1 MIAVCLL
8 TCDRVP
14 YTRVTVESW
23 ARYNGSDDPRLLLL
37 HGDDASVEPTNR
49 DLANAYGFRTVV
61 QHRVRQGNRATRVAL
76 MKYAAKRADWI
87 LILENDIESIRP
99 FPWPLFEFVQAN
111 RDLSSL
117 RLFGKFKDRDGCQ
130 PCLTTHKRE
139 GHAPVEWRP
148 ARHAPEPAQV
158 GRIHWSAQP
167 TVTRSRELVELH
179 RKGVEP
185 PGRTVRVKQNVMVH
199 IGVERTPALESVAC

>member
-23 ARYNGSDDPRLLLL
+23 ARYNAGDPRLLLF
-37 HGDDASVEPTNR
+37 HADDASVEPTNR
-49 DLANAYGFRTVV
+49 ELAHAHGFRTVI
-61 QHRVRQGNRATRVAL
+61 QHKTRCGNLPTRVAL
-76 MKYAAKRADWI
+76 IKYAAKQAKWI

-99 FPWPLFEFVQAN
+99 FPWPLFEFVQAQPGV
-111 RDLSSL
+111 SSL
-117 RLFGKFKDRDGCQ
+117 RLFGKFKDRDGIQ

-139 GHAPVEWRP
+139 GHTPVDWRP
-148 ARHAPEPAQV
+148 ARNAPEPAQV

-167 TVTRSRELVELH
+167 TVTRSRELVQLH
-179 RKGVEP
+179 RTGVEP
-185 PGRTVRVKQNVMVH
+185 PGLTVRVKANVMVH
-199 IGVERTPALESVAC
+199 IGLERTHPLESVAC